1 MKMPVINGIV
11 FPVNYYTSLK
21 GKFLHSD
28 AHVKSWKKPQFDEKS
43 VRLVLFRDSDG
54 RGREI
59 IFDSKCVKEEE
70 KSCRW
75 GKCRPGQKLNSVAEG
90 QVPKNVTN
98 QKFHNYQ
105 PTKTGADA
113 KKFEEVMFGAE
124 GVAYRG
130 TSLKVHVVRSPPELI
145 LTKVFIPEKPKR
157 LSVADED
164 SLTFSSA
171 PDLTAPRTISH
182 DSRENS
188 LGIAQSVPVDVPS
201 PSPRYSWMMRSV
213 DLIDEDSGL
222 ASLNS
227 SGSFHATYPSPGSSS
242 SGCNSLTRERRY
254 HRGQHFS
261 LESCGRRKSQQDILG
276 ELISPNRSKKC
287 KMALGIIFG
296 TIDENNSE
304 ANRLFENFFFS
315 HIALFE
321 SHLEELRQNVEKAYY
336 SGKTP
341 LFLQAMIESFQ
352 CFKSDIA
359 DLYTAPRLLEPVWL
373 NMMSYSS
380 YRYMLCDNFL
390 KEFVFL
396 VNKYENKSTNFF
408 MSTLLTAVLSH
419 HLAWVPTVMPAGG
432 SPSATYLDKHS
443 AKWVDTLAKS
453 HPYNPLWAQLGD
465 LYGAIGFPLKLSRT
479 VIVGK
484 KADIVKK
491 ILYILS
497 YFIRCSDILESTE
510 HGCLETYLEK
520 LNFSAESPCDSDK
533 NLAHCAQTPSNES
546 DKIFESSP
554 TPVNSCPKFSFS
566 EKTGGDL
573 PSFPSLGLDS
583 LLNTYEVKSSSSGT
597 EKDCN
602 SNNQGSADISGN
614 GKTCPA
620 CERNSY
626 SQDYEESNKFG
637 KSVFYVSPLTC
648 YCDKSDSSVMSDCED
663 RDSSEKLKMQKKK
676 DSLRLSLKIP
686 NEESQNTQNCIQNM
700 NSNTTGSNL
709 IDSEKCRLSM
719 VEIIED
725 AKVEKAGHSRKA
737 VDTKVTHALPPHS
750 VVAEDM
756 KIPQYVNKVLSH
768 DEMKSIFRQKGS
780 DSMFNEYFDE
790 EGIVAKTIDEI
801 DEKDRVVAL
810 PTNKQRNL
818 SGETSQYWNEDDPN
832 KAPSLPD
839 LTAVKTDSSHGK
851 GDSDR
856 SQRNRLGSLD
866 QSYKRRRF
874 SLSRQISESS
884 NKNLTG
890 RCRPITPTELGK
902 KRHMSSMSSFDFDL
916 MDPRAYCQELPL
928 PVLSPEINCS
938 SQKEVDKNFGRSL
951 LADYSDHYMSDFVL
965 HGTSDKNFQEKMAK
979 DIRMA
984 LQYSVLDEPIGEAV
998 CIVADT
1004 DNWSVNVYSS
1014 QHIDKAGNGPL
1025 TCVASQLITNCIESV
1040 VSMAKLKMSPEFCI
1054 MHLEDCFQEIYFK
1067 SKMMAECLK
1076 KNKKV
1081 GDLLAMNRLERSD
1094 LPLLV
1099 AISGTHMPDFP
1110 LVCLS

>member
-1 MKMPVINGIV
+1 MAFFQKLLNPR
-11 FPVNYYTSLK
+11 
-21 GKFLHSD
+21 KFGRQNSRKPSYCD
-28 AHVKSWKKPQFDEKS
+28 PKNDWKKPQFDEKS

-54 RGREI
+54 KGRQI

-75 GKCRPGQKLNSVAEG
+75 GKCRPGQKLNVVAEG

-98 QKFHNYQ
+98 QKIHNYQ
-105 PTKTGADA
+105 PTKTGSDG

-164 SLTFSSA
+164 SLNFSSA
-171 PDLTAPRTISH
+171 PDLTAPRTISQ

-188 LGIAQSVPVDVPS
+188 LGVAQSVPVDVPS

-261 LESCGRRKSQQDILG
+261 LESCGRRKSQQDILA
-276 ELISPNRSKKC
+276 EFMSPGRSKKC

-296 TIDENNSE
+296 TIDENNPE

-336 SGKTP
+336 SGKTH
-341 LFLQAMIESFQ
+341 LFLSGLIESFD
-352 CFKSDIA
+352 CFKRDIA
-359 DLYTAPRLLEPVWL
+359 DLYTAPRLSEPVWL

-380 YRYMLCDNFL
+380 YRYMLCDKFL

-408 MSTLLTAVLSH
+408 MSTLITAVLTH

-484 KADIVKK
+484 KADLVKK
-491 ILYILS
+491 ILYILT
-497 YFIRCSDILESTE
+497 YFIRCSDILEATE
-510 HGCLETYLEK
+510 QGCLETYLEK

-533 NLAHCAQTPSNES
+533 NLVQCAQSPSNDGDNRTLEP
-546 DKIFESSP
+546 SSP
-554 TPVNSCPKFSFS
+554 TPVNSYAKIPFS
-566 EKTGGDL
+566 EINEIDL
-573 PSFPSLGLDS
+573 PPFQSMRLDS
-583 LLNTYEVKSSSSGT
+583 LLSDRAKSVSNDS
-597 EKDCN
+597 ERDCN
-602 SNNQGSADISGN
+602 SNNQGIDNVSSKGRL
-614 GKTCPA
+614 CQA
-620 CERNSY
+620 CESNRNS
-626 SQDYEESNKFG
+626 QDLESNRFG
-637 KSVFYVSPLTC
+637 KSIFYVSSDTC
-648 YCDKSDSSVMSDCED
+648 FCDKNNTGETSDCEN
-663 RDSSEKLKMQKKK
+663 RDPTDKQKLQRKK

-686 NEESQNTQNCIQNM
+686 NDESQNTQYFSCN
-700 NSNTTGSNL
+700 GNL
-709 IDSEKCRLSM
+709 NESGNVNVAMERCKLSM
-719 VEIIED
+719 AEIVED

-737 VDTKVTHALPPHS
+737 VDIKVTNMLPPG
-750 VVAEDM
+750 EKDM
-756 KIPQYVNKVLSH
+756 KIPQHVGKVLSH
-768 DEMKSIFRQKGS
+768 EEIKSIFREKGS

-790 EGIVAKTIDEI
+790 GIETKTIDEV

-810 PTNKQRNL
+810 PPKKYRYL
-818 SGETSQYWNEDDPN
+818 SGETTPCWNDDDPN

-851 GDSDR
+851 GDSER
-856 SQRNRLGSLD
+856 SHRVRLGSLD
-866 QSYKRRRF
+866 QSYKHRRF

-884 NKNLTG
+884 NKNLPG
-890 RCRPITPTELGK
+890 RCRPVTPTELGK
-902 KRHMSSMSSFDFDL
+902 RRHMSSMSSFDFDL

-928 PVLSPEINCS
+928 PVLSPEVSCS

-965 HGTSDKNFQEKMAK
+965 HGTSDKDFEEKMAK
-979 DIRMA
+979 DIKMA

-998 CIVADT
+998 CVVADT

-1014 QHIDKAGNGPL
+1014 QHIDKAGSGPH
-1025 TCVASQLITNCIESV
+1025 TCVASQLISNCIESV

-1054 MHLEDCFQEIYFK
+1054 MHLEDRLQEIYFK

-1081 GDLLAMNRLERSD
+1081 SDLLAMYRLERSD

-1099 AISGTHMPDFP
+1099 AISGTHTPNFP